1 MATSCFPMPKI
12 TALLSSL
19 PTTASISAPTMAT
32 TAPFGAAMSQAS
44 LLNPQTNSLFYLFLY
59 KKILNYF
66 DLVLTGDS
74 MMLITG
80 SPNQT
85 AKIWNVQTR
94 ERSYSFNALLS
105 RLRSLSKNTKTQR
118 QSAREGNKEIE
129 RERL

>member
-1 MATSCFPMPKI
+1 
-12 TALLSSL
+12 
-19 PTTASISAPTMAT
+19 
-32 TAPFGAAMSQAS
+32 
-44 LLNPQTNSLFYLFLY
+44 
-59 KKILNYF
+59 
-66 DLVLTGDS
+66 

-94 ERSYSFNALLS
+94 ERLYSFNALLS